1 MTMRRITPLKVVSR
15 KVECFKLQRPLNVAG
30 SIPMV
35 LIYNEDR
42 SQYGEIPITKEIIQ
56 LMGDSFKIYVSGF
69 IDSNG
74 MLHIEEKV
82 GRQGW

>member
-1 MTMRRITPLKVVSR
+1 MKRIAHLKVVSK
-15 KVECFKLQRPLNVAG
+15 KVECFKLQRPLNVT
-30 SIPMV
+30 SSTPMV

-42 SQYGEIPITKEIIQ
+42 SLYGEMPLTNEVLQ

-69 IDSNG
+69 IDSKG
-74 MLHIEEKV
+74 VLHIEEKV